1 MREREREGEGEG
13 KRERGGL
20 FVYQQITLFIVR
32 GNVNNNNNN
41 NNNNNEITFNGWS
54 IDLPYP
60 NFVTRLFEP
69 FTR

>member
-1 MREREREGEGEG
+1 M
-13 KRERGGL
+13 
-20 FVYQQITLFIVR
+20 YQQITLFVVR

-41 NNNNNEITFNGWS
+41 NNNNKNNNEIAFNGWS